1 MDGIINAAS
10 NKTKHHLLINQNFT
24 TMGKKVALATL
35 AGFVTLFIL
44 GYLVYEVLMKG
55 SMAEMQAAAGACMST
70 EPAYAYIIV
79 ATLVQSLLIS
89 LVLYKFNAT
98 TFQSG
103 LMNSAW
109 VVLLICLWYDIWFLT
124 SMPWFTNNMA
134 IMDVVMNTV
143 QSAIAGGVIGWVL
156 GKVK

>member
-1 MDGIINAAS
+1 
-10 NKTKHHLLINQNFT
+10 
-24 TMGKKVALATL
+24 
-35 AGFVTLFIL
+35 
-44 GYLVYEVLMKG
+44 
-55 SMAEMQAAAGACMST
+55 
-70 EPAYAYIIV
+70 
-79 ATLVQSLLIS
+79 LIS